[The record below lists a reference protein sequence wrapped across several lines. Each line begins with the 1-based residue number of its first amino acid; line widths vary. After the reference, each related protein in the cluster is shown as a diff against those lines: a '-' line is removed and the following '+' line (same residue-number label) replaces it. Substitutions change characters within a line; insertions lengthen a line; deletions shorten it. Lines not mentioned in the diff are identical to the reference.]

1 MRKEL
6 ESGELKEILKSA
18 GLKVQ
23 VDVTKL
29 KKLLLPVVG
38 IPLEKLMWHFD
49 LPVWSQDGTTELN
62 LTPWDVIQ
70 ENEGSETQFIKV
82 EQANMDTPIIVT
94 EYQSRVVIIDGLH
107 KVVNAFLSGQ
117 KRVKAKMVSLEI
129 LNSESGLE
137 V

>member
-1 MRKEL
+1 MRKEP
-6 ESGELKEILKSA
+6 EGSELKEILKSA

-23 VDVTKL
+23 VDVAKL

-82 EQANMDTPIIVT
+82 EQANMDNPIIVT
-94 EYQSRVVIIDGLH
+94 EYQSKVVIIDGLH

-117 KRVKAKMVSLEI
+117 KRVKAKMVSPEVLSSPEI
-129 LNSESGLE
+129 
-137 V
+137 

>member
-1 MRKEL
+1 MRKET
-6 ESGELKEILKSA
+6 ENNELKEILKSA
-18 GLKVQ
+18 GLKVT

-49 LPVWSQDGTTELN
+49 LPVWSQDGTKEMN

-82 EQANMDTPIIVT
+82 EDANMDSPIFVT
-94 EYQSRVVIIDGLH
+94 EYQSKVVIIDGLH
-107 KVVNAFLSGQ
+107 KVVNAFLAGQ
-117 KRVKAKMVSLEI
+117 KRVKAKMVSP
-129 LNSESGLE
+129 E
-137 V
+137 VLSSHDVQG

>member
-1 MRKEL
+1 MRKEY

-18 GLKVQ
+18 GLKVSI
-23 VDVTKL
+23 DVTKL

-117 KRVKAKMVSLEI
+117 KRVKAKMVSLEVLLSPEI
-129 LNSESGLE
+129 
-137 V
+137 

>member
-1 MRKEL
+1 MRKEP
-6 ESGELKEILKSA
+6 EASELKEILKSA
-18 GLKVQ
+18 GLKAP

-49 LPVWSQDGTTELN
+49 LPVWSQDRTTELN

-94 EYQSRVVIIDGLH
+94 EYQSKVVIIDGLH
-107 KVVNAFLSGQ
+107 KVINAFLSGQ
-117 KRVKAKMVSLEI
+117 KRIKAKMVSPEVLLSPEI
-129 LNSESGLE
+129 
-137 V
+137 

>member
-1 MRKEL
+1 MRKEP
-6 ESGELKEILKSA
+6 EASELKEILKSA
-18 GLKVQ
+18 GLKAP

-94 EYQSRVVIIDGLH
+94 EYQSNVVILDGLH

-117 KRVKAKMVSLEI
+117 KRVKAKIVSPEVLLSPEI
-129 LNSESGLE
+129 
-137 V
+137 